1 MRCDRSTLG
10 NHAATWKKV
19 WSSCAN
25 APWAKHMRHA
35 ATSATPPTPGTAE
48 PPANPDSPPVA
59 VPPQRSSWV
68 STALLNPL
76 TNLLLALSICLVIG
90 GWAFVIQSHISYV
103 LKISQRAAP
112 DVGLPSPV
120 ILEEGLP
127 QFSWLANYK
136 LGERNVV
143 NGNEVLLVVGSM
155 QPSTTEAL
163 ESARNDL
170 SLQILARHHQ
180 RYGNHGVGSIP
191 QEDLVTW
198 FPMHE
203 GTLEKPITAGQ
214 FTVPMY
220 RTYLLAT
227 IPENGLS
234 KLDASQKLAAGARN
248 ANLLLGSILLATL
261 IILSLVITFRI
272 DLATQ
277 GRRRWLGNLI
287 ATAFLLLLTGSLFFA
302 ARHLI

>member
-35 ATSATPPTPGTAE
+35 ATSATPGSAE

-103 LKISQRAAP
+103 LMISQRAAP
-112 DVGLPSPV
+112 DEGLPSPV

-136 LGERNVV
+136 LGEKNLL
-143 NGNEVLLVVGSM
+143 NGNEVLLVVSPM
-155 QPSTTEAL
+155 QPTRAEAL
-163 ESARNDL
+163 ENARRNL
-170 SLQILARHHQ
+170 STQILKRHHE

-214 FTVPMY
+214 FSVPMY

-227 IPENGLS
+227 IPDSGLER
-234 KLDASQKLAAGARN
+234 LDASQKLAAGARN
-248 ANLLLGSILLATL
+248 ANLLLGSILLAAL

-272 DLATQ
+272 DLATH

-287 ATAFLLLLTGSLFFA
+287 ATAFLLVAGA
-302 ARHLI
+302 AGFMTMRLMPW

>member
-25 APWAKHMRHA
+25 APWAKHLRHA
-35 ATSATPPTPGTAE
+35 ATSATPGSAE
-48 PPANPDSPPVA
+48 PPANSDSPPVT

-68 STALLNPL
+68 ATALLNPF

-112 DVGLPSPV
+112 DEGLPSPV

-136 LGERNVV
+136 LGEKNLL

-163 ESARNDL
+163 EAARHSL
-170 SLQILARHHQ
+170 SSQILHRHHQ
-180 RYGNHGVGSIP
+180 RYGNHGIDSIP

-198 FPMHE
+198 FPTHE
-203 GTLEKPITAGQ
+203 GTLEKSITAGQ

-287 ATAFLLLLTGSLFFA
+287 ATAFLLVAGA
-302 ARHLI
+302 AGFMTMRLMPW